1 MYANLHFS
9 LKINDKQ
16 TPKHNEYIRN
26 EYQLKKEAKQI
37 LLSQLINMAIK
48 FSKNANIDEFIEFVN
63 RICIDIN
70 KESEPSYYNKADD
83 NAKELIIELID
94 EIVEQFMED
103 GEIGEDIRNDF
114 NHGDSLFH
122 ETIVGRYYS
131 AEEAIKL
138 LSSLHEYEETDSGLW
153 EGQEWEQMLSSKA
166 AWTYG
171 NAVYDMATD
180 LLTEIRDSI
189 DMEEIDIEIAN
200 ETLNEVNN
208 DIISPYEFDDD
219 DELIEWCKEN
229 HEDKFND
236 KLKTRLEKEIREI
249 VE

>member
-26 EYQLKKEAKQI
+26 EYQLKKEAEQI

-94 EIVEQFMED
+94 EIVEQFIED

-153 EGQEWEQMLSSKA
+153 EGQEWEQILSSKA

-180 LLTEIRDSI
+180 ILTKIGNSI
-189 DMEEIDIEIAN
+189 DMEEIDLEVAKEILKETEW
-200 ETLNEVNN
+200 ETLG
-208 DIISPYEFDDD
+208 YDDK
-219 DELIEWCKEN
+219 ELVEMVKEQF
-229 HEDKFND
+229 EELFND

-249 VE
+249 LE